1 MLKSFLKS
9 TIGQLGS
16 LPSASKPPAKKLTEL
31 WYLWESTWIAVG
43 SVMMR
48 GGVAA
53 QEHSRTLAAGA
64 QQEQAVGTLQSCSC
78 ALGSL

>member
-1 MLKSFLKS
+1 MGISGQSSRARRVVLKSFLKS

-16 LPSASKPPAKKLTEL
+16 LPSASKPPAKKLIEL

-48 GGVAA
+48 GEEV
-53 QEHSRTLAAGA
+53 
-64 QQEQAVGTLQSCSC
+64 
-78 ALGSL
+78 